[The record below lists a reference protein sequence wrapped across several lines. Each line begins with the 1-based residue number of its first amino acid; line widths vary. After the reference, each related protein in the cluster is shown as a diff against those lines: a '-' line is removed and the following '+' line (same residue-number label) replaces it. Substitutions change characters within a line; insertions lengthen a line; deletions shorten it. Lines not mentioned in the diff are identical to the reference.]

1 MGNFRSLNVWQHAID
16 VSVRVYALTRAK
28 ALSKDFGL
36 RDQLQRSSVS
46 IASNIAE
53 GDELGTGRM
62 SVRQFHVAKGS
73 AAELITQ
80 LLIANK
86 TGYTESKE
94 TDLLINECD
103 KIIAMLNNLI
113 SARKKYF

>member
-1 MGNFRSLNVWQHAID
+1 MGNFRSLKVWQHAID
-16 VSVRVYALTRAK
+16 VSVRVYALSRAE

-62 SVRQFHVAKGS
+62 SVRQFYVAKGS
-73 AAELITQ
+73 SAELITQ
-80 LLIANK
+80 LLIAHK
-86 TGYTESKE
+86 IGYIEFDEAES
-94 TDLLINECD
+94 LINECD

-113 SARKKYF
+113 AARKSSF